1 MMAYWDEERN
11 CLLNGGGEEG
21 RCAENDELVFI
32 REAERRQRTATY
44 GLKSRKIMR

>member
-21 RCAENDELVFI
+21 RCAKGNTL
-32 REAERRQRTATY
+32 RTMSWCLYVKQNVDNEQQHT
-44 GLKSRKIMR
+44 G